1 MIEVEY
7 IALKGVNAYE
17 PFIAFRLRI
26 KNLSDGK
33 ITIWNSRDLVRINE
47 QAVGY
52 TTTINASVIEPK
64 SEEEIVTNFTIPYD
78 VLERI
83 EKSRSEEGKIN
94 FEIEYRPMLTCV
106 GLDVD
111 KVVELLKYQQIEEYT
126 LSQIASNPNITQIW
140 LKCPVVDPKTK
151 STTIRVTT
159 DEWLDFLSEVNYKRC
174 RVIEV
179 PAIDENEKT
188 KQILEELD
196 RAWRLMAENYP
207 ESLNACRK
215 ALEEIKEYM
224 KSLGYESNGKIDFK
238 KIYRGD
244 RYGEAMEGLFR
255 NIWLLTDIGSHTGRS
270 NKMTTRAARADME
283 FIITSI
289 YMLLKSMLANLEANL
304 G

>member
-7 IALKGVNAYE
+7 IALEGRKAYE

-26 KNLSDGK
+26 KNLSDGE

-52 TTTINASVIEPK
+52 ATTINASVIEPK
-64 SEEEIVTNFTIPYD
+64 SEKQIRTILTIPYD

-83 EKSRSEEGKIN
+83 EKSRSKEGKIN
-94 FEIEYRPMLTCV
+94 FEIEYRPMLTCA

-111 KVVELLKYQQIEEYT
+111 KVEELLKIKKYVLI
-126 LSQIASNPNITQIW
+126 SMVPNTTQIW
-140 LKCPVVDPKTK
+140 LNCPVVDPKTK

-224 KSLGYESNGKIDFK
+224 KSSGYESNGEIDFR
-238 KIYRGD
+238 KIYGGEK
-244 RYGEAMEGLFR
+244 YGEAMDGLFR
-255 NIWLLTDIGSHTGRS
+255 KIWLLTDIGSHTGRS
-270 NKMTTRAARADME
+270 KMTTRADME

-289 YMLLKSMLANLEANL
+289 YMLLKSMLANL

>member
-7 IALKGVNAYE
+7 IALEGRKAYE
-17 PFIAFRLRI
+17 PFIVFRLRI
-26 KNLSDGK
+26 KNLSDGE

-52 TTTINASVIEPK
+52 ATTINASIIEPK
-64 SEEEIVTNFTIPYD
+64 SEKQIRTILTIPYD

-83 EKSRSEEGKIN
+83 EKSRSKEGKIN
-94 FEIEYRPMLTCV
+94 FEIEYRPMLTCA

-111 KVVELLKYQQIEEYT
+111 KVEELLKIKKYVLI
-126 LSQIASNPNITQIW
+126 SMVPNTTQIW
-140 LKCPVVDPKTK
+140 LNCPVVDPKTK

-224 KSLGYESNGKIDFK
+224 KSSGYESNGEIDFR
-238 KIYRGD
+238 KIYRGE
-244 RYGEAMEGLFR
+244 RYGEAMDGLFR
-255 NIWLLTDIGSHTGRS
+255 NMWLLTDIGSHTGRS
-270 NKMTTRAARADME
+270 KMTTRADME

-289 YMLLKSMLANLEANL
+289 YMLLKSMLANL

>member
-7 IALKGVNAYE
+7 IALEGRKAYE
-17 PFIAFRLRI
+17 PFIVFRLRI
-26 KNLSDGK
+26 KNLSDGE

-52 TTTINASVIEPK
+52 ATTINASVIEPK
-64 SEEEIVTNFTIPYD
+64 SEKQIRTILTIPYD

-83 EKSRSEEGKIN
+83 EKSRSKEGKIN
-94 FEIEYRPMLTCV
+94 FEIEYRPMLTCA

-111 KVVELLKYQQIEEYT
+111 KVEELLKIKKYVLI
-126 LSQIASNPNITQIW
+126 SMVPNTTQIW
-140 LKCPVVDPKTK
+140 LNCPVVDPKTK

-224 KSLGYESNGKIDFK
+224 KSSGYESNGEIDFR
-238 KIYRGD
+238 KIYGGEK
-244 RYGEAMEGLFR
+244 YGEAMDGLFR
-255 NIWLLTDIGSHTGRS
+255 KIWLLTDIGSHTGRS
-270 NKMTTRAARADME
+270 KMTTRADME

-289 YMLLKSMLANLEANL
+289 YMLLKSMLANL

>member
-7 IALKGVNAYE
+7 IALEGGKAYE
-17 PFIAFRLRI
+17 PLIAFRLRI
-26 KNLSDGK
+26 KNLSDGE
-33 ITIWNSRDLVRINE
+33 IVIWNSRDLVRINE

-52 TTTINASVIEPK
+52 ATTINASVIEPK

-94 FEIEYRPMLTCV
+94 FEIEYRPMLTCA

-111 KVVELLKYQQIEEYT
+111 KVVELLKYQQIEGYT
-126 LSQIASNPNITQIW
+126 LSQIASNPNTTQIW

-174 RVIEV
+174 RVIEM

-188 KQILEELD
+188 KRILEELD
-196 RAWRLMAENYP
+196 KAWRLMAENYP

-224 KSLGYESNGKIDFK
+224 KSSGYESNGEIDFR
-238 KIYRGD
+238 KIYRGE
-244 RYGEAMEGLFR
+244 RYGEAMDGLFR

-270 NKMTTRAARADME
+270 KMTTRADME

>member
-7 IALKGVNAYE
+7 IALEGEKAYE
-17 PFIAFRLRI
+17 LLIEFRLRI

-33 ITIWNSRDLVRINE
+33 ITIWNSQDLVRINE
-47 QAVGY
+47 QTVGY
-52 TTTINASVIEPK
+52 ATTSRVAFIRPK
-64 SEEEIVTNFTIPYD
+64 DEKEIVTNFMIPYD

-83 EKSRSEEGKIN
+83 EKSRGKEGVYLK
-94 FEIEYRPMLTCV
+94 IEYRPTITCE
-106 GLDVD
+106 GLDVN
-111 KVVELLKYQQIEEYT
+111 KVKELLAHKEHT
-126 LSQIASNPNITQIW
+126 LSQIASNIAQIW
-140 LKCPVVDPKTK
+140 LNCPVVDPKTK

-196 RAWRLMAENYP
+196 KAWRLMAENYP

-224 KSLGYESNGKIDFK
+224 KSSGYESNGEIDFR
-238 KIYRGD
+238 KIYGGE
-244 RYGEAMEGLFR
+244 RYGEAMDGLFR
-255 NIWLLTDIGSHTGRS
+255 NIWLLTNIGSHTGRG
-270 NKMTTRAARADME
+270 NKMTIRADME

>member
-7 IALKGVNAYE
+7 IALEGRKAYE

-26 KNLSDGK
+26 KNLSDGE

-52 TTTINASVIEPK
+52 ATTINASVIEPK
-64 SEEEIVTNFTIPYD
+64 SEKEILTILTIPYD

-83 EKSRSEEGKIN
+83 EKSRSKEGKIN
-94 FEIEYRPMLTCV
+94 LEIEYRPMLTCA

-111 KVVELLKYQQIEEYT
+111 KVEELLKIKKYVLIPMV
-126 LSQIASNPNITQIW
+126 PNTTQIW
-140 LKCPVVDPKTK
+140 LNCPVVDPKTK

-196 RAWRLMAENYP
+196 KAWRLMAENYP

-224 KSLGYESNGKIDFK
+224 KSSGCESKGGMDFRR
-238 KIYRGD
+238 IYGGEK
-244 RYGEAMEGLFR
+244 YGEAMDGFFR
-255 NIWLLTDIGSHTGRS
+255 KIWLLTDIGSHTGRS
-270 NKMTTRAARADME
+270 KMTTRADME

>member
-7 IALKGVNAYE
+7 IALEGRKAYE

-26 KNLSDGK
+26 KNLSDGE

-52 TTTINASVIEPK
+52 ATTINASVIEPK
-64 SEEEIVTNFTIPYD
+64 SEKQIRTILTIPYD

-83 EKSRSEEGKIN
+83 EKSRSKEGKIN
-94 FEIEYRPMLTCV
+94 FEIEYRPMLTCA

-111 KVVELLKYQQIEEYT
+111 TVVELLKYQQIEEYT
-126 LSQIASNPNITQIW
+126 LSQIVSNPNITQIW
-140 LKCPVVDPKTK
+140 LNYPVVDPKTK

-179 PAIDENEKT
+179 PAIDENGKT

-196 RAWRLMAENYP
+196 KAWRLMAENYP

-224 KSLGYESNGKIDFK
+224 KSSGYESNGEIDFR
-238 KIYRGD
+238 KIYGGE
-244 RYGEAMEGLFR
+244 RYGEAMDGLFR
-255 NIWLLTDIGSHTGRS
+255 NIWLLTNIGSHTGR
-270 NKMTTRAARADME
+270 NKITTRADME

-289 YMLLKSMLANLEANL
+289 YMLLKSMLANLGWAAEASE
-304 G
+304 

>member
-7 IALKGVNAYE
+7 IALEGRKAYE
-17 PFIAFRLRI
+17 PFIVFRLRI
-26 KNLSDGK
+26 KNLSDGE

-52 TTTINASVIEPK
+52 ATTINASVIEPK
-64 SEEEIVTNFTIPYD
+64 SEKQIRTILTIPYD

-83 EKSRSEEGKIN
+83 EKSRSKEGKIN
-94 FEIEYRPMLTCV
+94 FEIEYRPMLTCA

-111 KVVELLKYQQIEEYT
+111 KVEELLKIKKYVLI
-126 LSQIASNPNITQIW
+126 SMVPNTTQIW
-140 LKCPVVDPKTK
+140 LNCPVVDPKTK

-196 RAWRLMAENYP
+196 KAWRLMAENYP

-224 KSLGYESNGKIDFK
+224 KSSGYESNGEIDFR
-238 KIYRGD
+238 KIYGGEK
-244 RYGEAMEGLFR
+244 YGEAMDGLFR
-255 NIWLLTDIGSHTGRS
+255 KIWLLTDIGSHTGRS
-270 NKMTTRAARADME
+270 KMTTRADME

-289 YMLLKSMLANLEANL
+289 YMLLKSMLANL

>member
-7 IALKGVNAYE
+7 IALEGGKAYE

-33 ITIWNSRDLVRINE
+33 ITLWNSQDLVRINE
-47 QAVGY
+47 QVVGY
-52 TTTINASVIEPK
+52 ATTRHAKIFEPK
-64 SEEEIVTNFTIPYD
+64 SEEEIVTNFTIPYE

-83 EKSRSEEGKIN
+83 EKSRSKEGKIN
-94 FEIEYRPMLTCV
+94 LEIEYKPMLTCE

-111 KVVELLKYQQIEEYT
+111 KVEELLKYQQIEEYT
-126 LSQIASNPNITQIW
+126 LSQIASYPNITQMW
-140 LKCPVVDPKTK
+140 LKCPVVDPKTN

-159 DEWLDFLSEVNYKRC
+159 DEWLDFLSKVNYKRC

-179 PAIDENEKT
+179 PAIDKNGKT
-188 KQILEELD
+188 KRILEELD

-224 KSLGYESNGKIDFK
+224 KSSGYESNGEIDFR
-238 KIYRGD
+238 KIYGGEK
-244 RYGEAMEGLFR
+244 YGEAMDSLFR
-255 NIWLLTDIGSHTGRS
+255 KIWLLTDIGSHTGR
-270 NKMTTRAARADME
+270 NKITTRADME

-289 YMLLKSMLANLEANL
+289 YMLLKSMLANLEANR

>member
-7 IALKGVNAYE
+7 IALEGRKAYE

-26 KNLSDGK
+26 KNLSDGE

-52 TTTINASVIEPK
+52 ATTINASVIEPK
-64 SEEEIVTNFTIPYD
+64 SEKEILTILTIPYD

-83 EKSRSEEGKIN
+83 EKSRSKEGKIN
-94 FEIEYRPMLTCV
+94 LEIEYRPMLTCA

-111 KVVELLKYQQIEEYT
+111 KVEELLKIKKYVLIPMV
-126 LSQIASNPNITQIW
+126 PNTTQIW
-140 LKCPVVDPKTK
+140 LNCPVVDPKTK

-196 RAWRLMAENYP
+196 KAWRLMAENYP

-224 KSLGYESNGKIDFK
+224 KSSGCESNGEIDFRR
-238 KIYRGD
+238 IYGGEK
-244 RYGEAMEGLFR
+244 YGEAMDGFFR
-255 NIWLLTDIGSHTGRS
+255 KIWLLTDIGSHTGRS
-270 NKMTTRAARADME
+270 KMTTRADME

>member
-7 IALKGVNAYE
+7 IALEGRKAYE
-17 PFIAFRLRI
+17 PFIVFRLRI
-26 KNLSDGK
+26 KNLSDGE

-52 TTTINASVIEPK
+52 ATTINASVIEPK
-64 SEEEIVTNFTIPYD
+64 SEKQIRTILTIPYD

-83 EKSRSEEGKIN
+83 EKSRSKEGKIN
-94 FEIEYRPMLTCV
+94 FEIEYRPMLTCA

-111 KVVELLKYQQIEEYT
+111 KVEELLKIKKYVLI
-126 LSQIASNPNITQIW
+126 SMVPNTTQIW
-140 LKCPVVDPKTK
+140 LNCPVVDPKTK

-188 KQILEELD
+188 KRILEELD
-196 RAWRLMAENYP
+196 KAWKLMAENYP

-224 KSLGYESNGKIDFK
+224 KSSGYESNGEIDFR
-238 KIYRGD
+238 KIYGGEK
-244 RYGEAMEGLFR
+244 YGEAMDNLFR
-255 NIWLLTDIGSHTGRS
+255 KIWLLTDIGSHTGRS
-270 NKMTTRAARADME
+270 KMTTRADME
-283 FIITSI
+283 FIITLI